1 MLLID
6 LINDLQ
12 VSRQQLLHQFH
23 RPALQGLWEH
33 CVVGIGEGFLG
44 DLPGLQEERVGSC
57 AFSAHSHS
65 TSQCP
70 QVFLCSQAH
79 SIPQRPQMG
88 QVAELYFN
96 FFSGK
101 EKAFYKTIIRIN

>member
-12 VSRQQLLHQFH
+12 VPRQQLLHQFH
-23 RPALQGLWEH
+23 RPALQGLREH

-44 DLPGLQEERVGSC
+44 DLPGLQEERFGSC
-57 AFSAHSHS
+57 AFRAHSHS

-70 QVFLCSQAH
+70 LCATGASVQSGTLNFLETSNGPGNR
-79 SIPQRPQMG
+79 II
-88 QVAELYFN
+88 LYF
-96 FFSGK
+96 FQGK
-101 EKAFYKTIIRIN
+101 KPLFIRL